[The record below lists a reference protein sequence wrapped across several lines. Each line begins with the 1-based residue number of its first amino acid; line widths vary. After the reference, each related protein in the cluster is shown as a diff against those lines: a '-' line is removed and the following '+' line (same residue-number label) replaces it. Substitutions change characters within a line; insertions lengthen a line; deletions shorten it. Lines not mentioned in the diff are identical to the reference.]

1 MPSLRPGTVERCAFA
16 RAESFQQ
23 PGFNVTIDGN
33 SSPLSSAVIN
43 IGSSGA
49 NTVIA
54 GQTNKIIRVYRLAM
68 VPLTSVTATIKDGST
83 SLSGPMPL
91 GANQELNFQLRYA
104 ALFYWHLWQ
113 SLSSSIYRAPFR
125 SAAWCILP
133 STDHANSSRK
143 SSRILF

>member
-1 MPSLRPGTVERCAFA
+1 MGWATNKTPCSSRPRLRPGTVERLRCA
-16 RAESFQQ
+16 RAQSFQQ
-23 PGFNVTIDGN
+23 PAFNVTIDGN

-91 GANQELNFQLRYA
+91 GANQELIFNYDTQPYFIGTPGNP
-104 ALFYWHLWQ
+104 FIIN
-113 SLSSSIYRAPFR
+113 LSGAVPVGGVVYFTI
-125 SAAWCILP
+125 
-133 STDHANSSRK
+133 N
-143 SSRILF
+143 